1 MASLTVAK
9 AGSEPKTPC
18 QKSGVKAST
27 DSNDT
32 IDIEHVPV
40 NDDPRQWSRTRKT
53 ITLCIISLAAMVSA
67 LASNIQNP
75 SNFLIEEDLHATSNQ
90 ISWTLAAFQLIQG
103 NFPLLWSAASE
114 IKGRKPVYLVAS
126 AIFVVGNVALALSKT
141 IEVMIGMRA
150 LQAAGS
156 CAVMAI
162 SAATLA
168 DIYEPHERGT
178 MMGIFYAAPLLG
190 PALGPILGGS
200 LSQAFSWRASFY
212 FLLICG
218 GVIFLS
224 FLILFK
230 DTYRR
235 ERSLTYRSA
244 LQRLHISRV
253 PVQSSSKS
261 TITGHESNKDQTSV
275 KDTEKQLQLNV
286 SDDNSVVTSTLG
298 LNDVRLSMNDINPF
312 PPYFQILSRKN
323 NVLILI
329 ANGLVFG
336 FTYCLS
342 YTCARTLANT
352 YDYNAFS
359 VGLVLLCLGVGSI
372 AGSVIGGRW
381 SDRVLAK
388 MMEANGGKWYAEMRL
403 ESSTLGM
410 LWLPLAVIGYAWVC
424 EKHVNVAVI
433 CVMLVLIGFSSIW
446 MYTSTLAYL
455 VDANPG
461 RSCTAVATNSSF
473 RGSLAFISV
482 MIAVPLQNALGD
494 GGLYTVWACVLVVT
508 ELLVILVLRKGE
520 SWRREGEEREL
531 KH

>member
-1 MASLTVAK
+1 MATLIVAK
-9 AGSEPKTPC
+9 APSGPEHKTPC
-18 QKSGVKAST
+18 QKSDVEAFT
-27 DSNDT
+27 DTNDT
-32 IDIEHVPV
+32 VDIEHVPV
-40 NDDPRQWSRTRKT
+40 DDDPRQWSRTRKT
-53 ITLCIISLAAMVSA
+53 ITLCMVSLATMVSG

-75 SNFLIEEDLHATSNQ
+75 SNLLIEEDLHATTSQ

-103 NFPLLWSAASE
+103 NLPLLWSTASE
-114 IKGRKPVYLVAS
+114 IKGRKV
-126 AIFVVGNVALALSKT
+126 AIFVAGNAALALSKT

-156 CAVMAI
+156 CAVISI

-200 LSQAFSWRASFY
+200 LSQAFNWRASFY

-244 LQRLHISRV
+244 LQRLHTSRE
-253 PVQSSSKS
+253 PVQSSGKS
-261 TITGHESNKDQTSV
+261 TITGHESREGQTSG
-275 KDTEKQLQLNV
+275 KDTEKQLRLLNV
-286 SDDNSVVTSTLG
+286 PVDKSMVTSTLG
-298 LNDVRLSMNDINPF
+298 LDDVKLSIKDINPF
-312 PPYFQILSRKN
+312 PSCFRMLSRKN

-342 YTCARTLANT
+342 YTCARTLANA
-352 YDYNAFS
+352 YGYNALS
-359 VGLVLLCLGVGSI
+359 VGLVLLCLGIGSI
-372 AGSVIGGRW
+372 AGSVVGGRW
-381 SDRVLAK
+381 SDQVLAK
-388 MMEANGGKWYAEMRL
+388 MMEANGGEWYAEMRL

-410 LWLPLAVIGYAWVC
+410 LWLPPAVIGYAWVC

-446 MYTSTLAYL
+446 MYTCTLAYL

-473 RGSLAFISV
+473 RGSLAFVSV

-494 GGLYTVWACVLVVT
+494 GGLYTVWAGILIVT

-531 KH
+531 KY

>member
-1 MASLTVAK
+1 MSTLTVAK
-9 AGSEPKTPC
+9 APSGPEHRTPC
-18 QKSGVKAST
+18 QKSDIEAST
-27 DSNDT
+27 NTNDT

-40 NDDPRQWSRTRKT
+40 DDDPRQWSRTRKM
-53 ITLCIISLAAMVSA
+53 ITLCMVSLATMVSG

-75 SNFLIEEDLHATSNQ
+75 SNSLIQEDLHATTSQ

-103 NFPLLWSAASE
+103 NLPLLWSTASE

-126 AIFVVGNVALALSKT
+126 AIFVVGNTALALSKT

-156 CAVMAI
+156 CAVISI

-200 LSQAFSWRASFY
+200 LSQAFNWRASFY

-235 ERSLTYRSA
+235 ERSLTYRCA
-244 LQRLHISRV
+244 LQRLHTSKE
-253 PVQSSSKS
+253 PVQSSR
-261 TITGHESNKDQTSV
+261 KDQTSV
-275 KDTEKQLQLNV
+275 KDTEKQLQLLNV
-286 SDDNSVVTSTLG
+286 PVDKSVVTSTLG
-298 LNDVRLSMNDINPF
+298 LDDVRLSIKDINPF
-312 PPYFQILSRKN
+312 PSYFRILSRKN
-323 NVLILI
+323 NVLILT

-342 YTCARTLANT
+342 YTCARTLANA
-352 YDYNAFS
+352 YDYNALS

-388 MMEANGGKWYAEMRL
+388 MMKANGGKWNAEMRL
-403 ESSTLGM
+403 QSSTLGM
-410 LWLPLAVIGYAWVC
+410 LWLPPAVIGYAWVC

-446 MYTSTLAYL
+446 MYTCTLAYL

-461 RSCTAVATNSSF
+461 RSCTAVATNNSF
-473 RGSLAFISV
+473 RGSLAFVSV
-482 MIAVPLQNALGD
+482 VIAVPLQNALGD
-494 GGLYTVWACVLVVT
+494 GGLYTVWAGILIVT
-508 ELLVILVLRKGE
+508 ELMVILVLRKGE
-520 SWRREGEEREL
+520 SWRKEGEEREL
-531 KH
+531 KY

>member
-1 MASLTVAK
+1 MATFTVAK
-9 AGSEPKTPC
+9 APSGSENETPR
-18 QKSGVKAST
+18 QKLGVEAST
-27 DSNDT
+27 DTNDT
-32 IDIEHVPV
+32 FDIEHVPV

-53 ITLCIISLAAMVSA
+53 ITLCIVSLATMVSA
-67 LASNIQNP
+67 LSSNIQNP
-75 SNFLIEEDLHATSNQ
+75 SNFLIQEDLQATSSQ

-103 NFPLLWSAASE
+103 NFPLLWSATSE
-114 IKGRKPVYLVAS
+114 IIGRKPVYLLAS
-126 AIFVVGNVALALSKT
+126 AIFVVGSAALALSKS

-156 CAVMAI
+156 CAVISI

-200 LSQAFSWRASFY
+200 WRASFY

-235 ERSLTYRSA
+235 ERSLT
-244 LQRLHISRV
+244 
-253 PVQSSSKS
+253 SSSKF
-261 TITGHESNKDQTSV
+261 TITAYESSKDPISA
-275 KDTEKQLQLNV
+275 KDTEKQLQLPNV
-286 SDDNSVVTSTLG
+286 SGDRSVATSPG
-298 LNDVRLSMNDINPF
+298 LDDVRLSIKDINPF
-312 PPYFQILSRKN
+312 PPYFRILSRKN

-352 YDYNAFS
+352 YDYNALS
-359 VGLVLLCLGVGSI
+359 VGLVLLCLGLGST
-372 AGSVIGGRW
+372 AGSVFSGRW

-388 MMEANGGKWYAEMRL
+388 MTEANGGKWYAEMRL

-410 LWLPLAVIGYAWVC
+410 LWLPPAVVR
-424 EKHVNVAVI
+424 
-433 CVMLVLIGFSSIW
+433 W
-446 MYTSTLAYL
+446 MYASTLAYL

-473 RGSLAFISV
+473 RGSLAFVSV
-482 MIAVPLQNALGD
+482 MTAVPLQNALGD
-494 GGLYTVWACVLVVT
+494 GGLYTVWAGVLVVT